1 MRARKAR
8 QRVADLLSSETVF
21 GFGVASTADVEVKVQ
36 KISHNGVTVVVTK
49 KMVTE
54 KDKVE
59 DVVIGDLDPMEMV
72 TFSPSLSDA
81 CCKGDW
87 PRAKKLIE
95 MGVTI
100 NGKVFSAENLCNCRA
115 AATFLRASS
124 CPSSSNLLLLV
135 PTSVVLLTCCTS
147 AARASAGQNK
157 SGSTVLMDAVW
168 FGHLEIVK
176 LLIDCGAKPNI
187 RNGRKNTALHFAYE
201 KGWDAVWPSM
211 RGTLGV
217 LCILVCGRY
226 RNRRE
231 ENNRVSGGTRGDEE
245 SQLEE
250 QPRYAFST
258 SACTSLSSTVRG
270 IITDANSIAPLNM
283 CRSHPRAVVEKE
295 TQAAENLE
303 EEVVG
308 AAQRGVPQGRVC
320 SCHGPHRQRCVKP
333 NRCHC
338 VLPQLPHDCVC
349 FLLLGA
355 NVNYQDYNKSTPLM
369 NAVYGG

>member
-1 MRARKAR
+1 
-8 QRVADLLSSETVF
+8 
-21 GFGVASTADVEVKVQ
+21 
-36 KISHNGVTVVVTK
+36 
-49 KMVTE
+49 
-54 KDKVE
+54 
-59 DVVIGDLDPMEMV
+59 
-72 TFSPSLSDA
+72 
-81 CCKGDW
+81 
-87 PRAKKLIE
+87 
-95 MGVTI
+95 
-100 NGKVFSAENLCNCRA
+100 
-115 AATFLRASS
+115 
-124 CPSSSNLLLLV
+124 
-135 PTSVVLLTCCTS
+135 
-147 AARASAGQNK
+147 
-157 SGSTVLMDAVW
+157 VW
-168 FGHLEIVK
+168 FGHLDIVK